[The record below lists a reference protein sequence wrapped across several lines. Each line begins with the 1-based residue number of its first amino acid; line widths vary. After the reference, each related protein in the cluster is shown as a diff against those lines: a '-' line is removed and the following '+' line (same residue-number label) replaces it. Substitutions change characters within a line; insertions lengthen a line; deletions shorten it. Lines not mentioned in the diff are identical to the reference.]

1 LVEDIKANELLVKA
15 KNWWINDSVSNAM
28 EITRSRVNLSYVN
41 TGNLADGKPADI
53 LQLRSIQ

>member
-1 LVEDIKANELLVKA
+1 
-15 KNWWINDSVSNAM
+15 M

-53 LQLRSIQ
+53 TTTFNSVGVTPENKY